1 MEKKTTNELLAQIL
15 ISTESEMEQL
25 LPKLE
30 TRSFCDYLNDLLKD
44 KGLSKSALLRRCSI
58 PRTYFYQLF
67 QGTRRPGRDKVLVLA
82 IAMECTL
89 EKCNRLLT
97 LAHQSILYARNPR
110 DAIILHALHAHRTLF
125 QLEES
130 LQAHNLPLLQR
141 YE

>member
-1 MEKKTTNELLAQIL
+1 MKHKI
-15 ISTESEMEQL
+15 ISTTTKKKYIGNRTIATAYRI
-25 LPKLE
+25 PAV
-30 TRSFCDYLNDLLKD
+30 
-44 KGLSKSALLRRCSI
+44 SA
-58 PRTYFYQLF
+58 YFYQLF

-89 EKCNRLLT
+89 EECNRLLT

-110 DAIILHALHAHRTLF
+110 DALILHALHAHRTLF

-130 LQAHNLPLLQR
+130 LQAHGLPLLQR

>member
-1 MEKKTTNELLAQIL
+1 MKHKI
-15 ISTESEMEQL
+15 ISTTTKKKYIGNRTIATAYRI
-25 LPKLE
+25 PAV
-30 TRSFCDYLNDLLKD
+30 
-44 KGLSKSALLRRCSI
+44 SAKARRFSSI

-67 QGTRRPGRDKVLVLA
+67 QGTRRPGRDKVLVLT

-89 EKCNRLLT
+89 EECNRLLT

-110 DAIILHALHAHRTLF
+110 DALFLHALHAHRTLF

-130 LQAHNLPLLQR
+130 LQAYGLPLLQR